1 MAYIR
6 TNWTSNDL
14 ITAEKLNHME
24 DGIIAIGPRR
34 WLIEIETTDW
44 TSGKYTAALDNIDL
58 ATYIDVTIESGFNNI
73 NTEIE
78 WETKNGV
85 IEFSTETI
93 PSNTISLNV
102 VAWGTETYTAVAER
116 ATYTISIP
124 VFSWEG
130 SGPYIYTYT
139 ATGMTAAKELGY
151 IMNSGADALQSAITV
166 TGGAGTLTFSTAAKP
181 TNTITITIFV
191 L

>member
-1 MAYIR
+1 
-6 TNWTSNDL
+6 
-14 ITAEKLNHME
+14 ME
-24 DGIIAIGPRR
+24 EGIISVGPRR

-44 TSGKYTAALDNIDL
+44 VSGKYIATLDNIDL
-58 ATYIDVTIESGFNNI
+58 ATYIDVSVEEGHDYI

-78 WETKNGV
+78 WETKDGV

-93 PSNTISLNV
+93 PSDTISLNV
-102 VAWGTETYTAVAER
+102 VAWGTETYTATAER

-124 VFSWEG
+124 VSSWIG
-130 SGPYIYTYT
+130 NSPYTYTYT

-151 IMNSGADALQSAITV
+151 TMNSGADSLQSAITV
-166 TGGAGTLTFSTAAKP
+166 TAGAGTLTFSTAVKP